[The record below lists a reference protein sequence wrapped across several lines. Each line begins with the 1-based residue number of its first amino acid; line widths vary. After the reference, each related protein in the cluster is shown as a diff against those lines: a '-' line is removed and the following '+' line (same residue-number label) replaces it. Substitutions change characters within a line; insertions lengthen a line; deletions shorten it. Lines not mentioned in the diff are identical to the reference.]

1 MVHKIS
7 IKHVES
13 TATDRLEPQNRI
25 SSQAACTLLASV
37 FAAHSQDSMTG
48 MFAPWSW
55 FMSFMMS

>member
-37 FAAHSQDSMTG
+37 FAAHSHDSMTG
-48 MFAPWSW
+48 MFAA
-55 FMSFMMS
+55 